1 MAMRSRK
8 YPERQFS
15 RFSGLDVATSL
26 TGKVA
31 GVLVK
36 NSPDFAAVPVV
47 TVRGENALLV
57 IDGIAYQN
65 KSLTDISSEDIESI
79 VC

>member
-1 MAMRSRK
+1 MGIKREEKALGYSVQKVSGESIQRV
-8 YPERQFS
+8 
-15 RFSGLDVATSL
+15 SGLDVATSL

-47 TVRGENALLV
+47 TVRGEKL
-57 IDGIAYQN
+57 Y
-65 KSLTDISSEDIESI
+65 
-79 VC
+79 